1 MTAPLP
7 LTDVG
12 RQRRLSRLTGS
23 HDDRLFIVPLD
34 HSVSTGP
41 IAAAGA
47 LESMLRLLADGGID
61 GVILHKGRVRFVEP
75 SVWRRVGL
83 IVHLNG
89 STMHAPDTDDKVL
102 VGEVEDALRI
112 GADGVSVHV
121 NLGSR
126 SEARQLADLGAVA
139 GACMRWSLPLVAMVY
154 PRGPRVSEPTDPQLV
169 AHAANLAADLG
180 ADVVKVPYT
189 GDVETMAD
197 VAALCPIPI
206 IAAGGAPVNDEE
218 ELFTVVR
225 DVMSA
230 GASGVAIGRNVFGA
244 QDVARTVRRIAD
256 IVHPRGGAAG
266 YLRARD
272 ERDVVGVS

>member
-1 MTAPLP
+1 
-7 LTDVG
+7 
-12 RQRRLSRLTGS
+12 LSRLTGGD
-23 HDDRLFIVPLD
+23 DDRLFIVPLD

-41 IAAAGA
+41 IAAAA
-47 LESMLRLLADGGID
+47 ELESMLCLLADGGID
-61 GVILHKGRVRFVEP
+61 GVILHKGRARFVAP

-89 STMHAPDTDDKVL
+89 STMHAQDTDEKVL
-102 VGEVEDALRI
+102 VGDVEDALRI

-139 GACMRWSLPLVAMVY
+139 GACMRWSLPLLAMVY
-154 PRGPRVSEPTDPQLV
+154 PRGPRVTEATDPELV

-189 GDVETMAD
+189 EDIDTMAD
-197 VAALCPIPI
+197 VVARCPIPI
-206 IAAGGAPVNDEE
+206 VAAGGARMDDDE
-218 ELFTVVR
+218 ELFALVR

-244 QDVARTVRRIAD
+244 PDVAGTARRIAG
-256 IVHPRGGAAG
+256 IVHPRGGRIG
-266 YLRARD
+266 FRRARD
-272 ERDVVGVS
+272 ERDVVVVP